1 MISQSS
7 WKRPNRKAKEQI
19 TGKLSLEDRQRT
31 PAKSETVAAYRHIET
46 DNIHNKGG
54 SNSPRSAYDGTEP
67 IRRFQPNILQIENG
81 LEHFESSFDELAT
94 AVLRK
99 RSLRHLIDILEHM
112 LYRLRAISDGEKEKC
127 QLHHSLAVSHAKLGN
142 YTEAARYYRAAIPY
156 LYFEP
161 EDAYFNDIELFCTR
175 LKNEFRMYHIEVL
188 LHYIEFAI
196 DIRQNLDVTERILGL
211 LPMLAQSVG
220 RKSLTGLETRK
231 ITLLT
236 IQASN
241 ARGDTEEA
249 FKHLCACNAMFG
261 TTFND
266 IDTGLIA
273 LEKAKVYAN
282 KEPYIYRRTALDS
295 FVFSMTMCTIVGGLW
310 HESTLEVLYHFGITL
325 LQWDDRE
332 AAFKVLEECC
342 LGTWHRFGPTHPYFF
357 RAWRELEKCEGSTS
371 SLRAQIH
378 WEALEDQ
385 ERLSIA
391 YKHIFVDTVVDLLSH
406 VPNVDFVGLEHAF
419 GPSYNPLPKHRLA
432 VRRILT
438 RCMGRRGDYQ
448 GALETIKADLSD
460 SKLWDVVILRLDRIR
475 ILSQDRGIEAA
486 SDETRFLLHLIGGM
500 EIEPLHQAK
509 LKAIQRRLVTLGV
522 THFIFQT
529 TSAASELV
537 MEQDTETLG
546 TGTFSIVHSVKVGHE
561 LYARKSFVL
570 PRFRQHQV
578 RSAIQNELVVTRKLV
593 HPHTVRVFFT
603 YEEKARFHIVME
615 PLADCDLEAF
625 FEQRSSN
632 SFNGSDL
639 RLIRKWFHCLANT
652 LAFIHSKGIRHKDI
666 KPRNILVKNRSV
678 IFADF
683 GSSHAFFD
691 EGGSTTEG
699 PAYGYTRMY
708 CAPEVI
714 EQGRRNRAAD
724 VFSLSCVFADMAV
737 WATGHEGLGIR
748 KWHDYRETEFKN
760 MPTNAY
766 HASLSKVEQ
775 WFRTCADENTRTLY
789 NDVLSRMLCTNP
801 GERLNCIQISQA
813 FTEIAQQQDWEVNT
827 CSKCRIDLWLD
838 LPAEAKSEEE
848 AKAKAEQE
856 AKEKEEAEAAD
867 KAKVDAEEKRRLDDE
882 EIERMIDIMEANE
895 QGGALSEEEP

>member
-1 MISQSS
+1 
-7 WKRPNRKAKEQI
+7 
-19 TGKLSLEDRQRT
+19 
-31 PAKSETVAAYRHIET
+31 
-46 DNIHNKGG
+46 
-54 SNSPRSAYDGTEP
+54 
-67 IRRFQPNILQIENG
+67 
-81 LEHFESSFDELAT
+81 
-94 AVLRK
+94 VLRN
-99 RSLRHLIDILEHM
+99 RSLRHLIDELEPTI
-112 LYRLRAISDGEKEKC
+112 YRHISRQEEWC
-127 QLHHSLAVSHAKLGN
+127 RVHHCLAVLHAKLGN
-142 YTEAARYYRAAIPY
+142 YTHADRHYRAAIPY

-175 LKNEFRMYHIEVL
+175 LKNEFRMYHVKVL
-188 LHYIEFAI
+188 LHYTEFVIEI
-196 DIRQNLDVTERILGL
+196 HQNLDVTERILKV
-211 LPMLAQSVG
+211 LPMLAQYNGST
-220 RKSLTGLETRK
+220 SLSDLETRK
-231 ITLLT
+231 ITLFT
-236 IQASN
+236 VQASN

-249 FKHLCACNAMFG
+249 SKHLCACNFMFG
-261 TTFND
+261 RKCSD
-266 IDTGLIA
+266 LDTGLIV
-273 LEKAKVYAN
+273 LERAKVYAK
-282 KEPYIYRRTALDS
+282 KEPYRYRRTALDS
-295 FVFSMTMCTIVGGLW
+295 FVFSMTMSTILGGLW
-310 HESTLEVLYHFGITL
+310 HESTLKVLYHFGIAL
-325 LQWDDRE
+325 MQWYYRE
-332 AAFKVLEECC
+332 AACKVLEECC
-342 LGTWHRFGPTHPYFF
+342 LGTWYRFGATHPYFI
-357 RAWRELEKCEGSTS
+357 RARQELEKCAGSTS
-371 SLRAQIH
+371 TLRTLMY
-378 WEALEDQ
+378 WEALDDQ

-391 YKHIFVDTVVDLLSH
+391 YEHIFVDTVVDLLSH

-432 VRRILT
+432 VRRVLT
-438 RCMGRRGDYQ
+438 RCMERRGDYR
-448 GALETIKADLSD
+448 GALETVKADLSD
-460 SKLWDVVILRLDRIR
+460 SKSWDVVILKLDRIR
-475 ILSQDRGIEAA
+475 IVSQDRGIEAA
-486 SDETRFLLHLIGGM
+486 SDETRFLLHQIGAM
-500 EIEPLHQAK
+500 VMEPLHQAK
-509 LKAIQRRLVTLGV
+509 LRAVQRRLVALGV

-529 TSAASELV
+529 TSAVSELV
-537 MEQDTETLG
+537 MEQDTEILG
-546 TGTFSIVHSVKVGHE
+546 TGTFAIVHSVKVGHE
-561 LYARKSFVL
+561 LYARKSIVL

-578 RSAIQNELVVTRKLV
+578 RSAIQNELAVTRKLV

-603 YEEKARFHIVME
+603 YEEKVRFHIVME

-632 SFNGSDL
+632 SPNGSDL
-639 RLIRKWFHCLANT
+639 KLIRKWFHCLANT

-666 KPRNILVKNRSV
+666 KPRNILVKNGSV

-683 GSSHAFFD
+683 GSSHAFFG

-699 PAYGYTRMY
+699 PAYGYTRIY

-882 EIERMIDIMEANE
+882 EIERMIDIMEVNE